1 MMLSGSQLSTLFGTT
16 TQTVT
21 LSAPERFT
29 FYKTSLSSAEKETA
43 RLKKDPAIMRDMAR
57 LDRVL
62 AKAKTPADLFKDTEA
77 TRVILQGLGLA
88 DNAQNVGL
96 ARRVLM
102 SDPSDKK
109 SLAATMPDKRWKAA
123 AEKLGFASTGLS
135 TLRLPSTRQSI
146 LDGLVDYKRLTAIE
160 EKSQA
165 VSDALYLRT
174 MSTTTK
180 TGVYDVLGNKVLRRI
195 ASTIAGLPKE
205 LALQEIEAQ
214 ARTLQRGFKLDDLTD
229 PAKKEKLIQR
239 YLTIAEDKS
248 SVQAPNFGFNI

>member
-1 MMLSGSQLSTLFGTT
+1 MLTGSQLSTLFGST

-21 LSAPERFT
+21 LSAPERLT
-29 FYKTSLSSAEKETA
+29 FYKTSLTSAEKETA
-43 RLKKDPAIMRDMAR
+43 RLKKDPGIVRDMAR

-62 AKAKTPADLFKDTEA
+62 AKAKTPADIFKDTEA
-77 TRVILQGLGLA
+77 TRIILQGLGLA

-96 ARRVLM
+96 AKRVLM
-102 SDPSDKK
+102 SNPDDKK
-109 SLAATMPDKRWKAA
+109 SLAATMPDARWKAA
-123 AEKLGFASTGLS
+123 TITLGFASTGLS
-135 TLRLPSTRQSI
+135 TLRLAATRQSI
-146 LDGLVDYKRLTAIE
+146 LDGLVTYKRLSAIE

-165 VSDALYLRT
+165 VSDALYLKN

-205 LALQEIEAQ
+205 LALQEVEAQ
-214 ARTLQRGFKLDDLTD
+214 ARTLQRGFKVADLTD
-229 PAKKEKLIQR
+229 PKKRELMIQR
-239 YLTIAEDKS
+239 YLTIAEDTS

>member
-1 MMLSGSQLSTLFGTT
+1 MITGAQLSTLFGAD

-21 LSAPERFT
+21 LTAPERFT
-29 FYKTSLSSAEKETA
+29 YYKTTLSSAEKEKA
-43 RLKKDPAIMRDMAR
+43 RLAKDPSVLRDMAR

-62 AKAKTPADLFKDTEA
+62 AKSKKPEDLFKDTEA
-77 TRVILQGLGLA
+77 VRVLLQGLGLA

-96 ARRVLM
+96 AKRVLM
-102 SDPSDKK
+102 SDPADKK

-123 AEKLGFASTGLS
+123 AERLDFAHTGLS
-135 TLRLPSTRQSI
+135 TLRLPSTRKAI
-146 LDGLVDYKRLTAIE
+146 LDGIVDYKRLTAVE

-165 VSDALYLRT
+165 VSDALYLKN
-174 MSTTTK
+174 MPASTK

-205 LALQEIEAQ
+205 LALQEVEAQ
-214 ARTLQRGFKLDDLTD
+214 ARTLQRGFKVEDLAD
-229 PAKKEKLIQR
+229 PKKRELLIQR

-248 SVQAPNFGFNI
+248 SIPMANFGFNI

>member
-1 MMLSGSQLSTLFGTT
+1 MLTGAQLSTLFGSDN
-16 TQTVT
+16 QTVT
-21 LSAPERFT
+21 LTAPERFT

-43 RLKKDPAIMRDMAR
+43 RLRKDPAILRDMAR

-62 AKAKTPADLFKDTEA
+62 ARARKPDDLFRDTEA
-77 TRVILQGLGLA
+77 VRVLMQGLGLA
-88 DNAQNVGL
+88 DNAQNVGM
-96 ARRVLM
+96 AKRVLM
-102 SDPSDKK
+102 SDLSDKK
-109 SLAATMPDKRWKAA
+109 SLALNLSDKRWKTA
-123 AEKLGFASTGLS
+123 AEKLDMFKTGLS
-135 TLRLPSTRQSI
+135 TLRLAATRQTI

-165 VSDALYLRT
+165 VSDALYLKT
-174 MSTTTK
+174 MSTTTR

-205 LALQEIEAQ
+205 LALQEVEAQ
-214 ARTLQRGFKLDDLTD
+214 ARTLQRGFKVEDLAD

-248 SVQAPNFGFNI
+248 SIPAPNFGFTF